1 MPKYQIPKNPGDFHI
16 IISRAGSPLVCTKK
30 STKGGIKIPCR
41 DHAHAEEVIEKIL
54 AVVKD
59 GGGEIWV

>member
-1 MPKYQIPKNPGDFHI
+1 
-16 IISRAGSPLVCTKK
+16 VCTKK